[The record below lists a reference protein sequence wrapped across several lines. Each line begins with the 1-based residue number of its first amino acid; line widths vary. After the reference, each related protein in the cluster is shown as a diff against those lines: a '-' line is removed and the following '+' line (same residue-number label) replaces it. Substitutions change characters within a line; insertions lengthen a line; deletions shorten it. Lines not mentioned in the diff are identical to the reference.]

1 MFSQMFFDILFLIWM
16 CNYNIDSDLGSR
28 YENSVDKELNFV
40 YLKNG
45 TLAKNSSLGLDNSA
59 DIWRSSFENVF

>member
-16 CNYNIDSDLGSR
+16 CNHNIDSDLGSR

-45 TLAKNSSLGLDNSA
+45 TLAKNSSLGLGNSA
-59 DIWRSSFENVF
+59 DIWRLSFANVF